1 MSSESSPSSQSSPSS
16 TPSARRNPTRTGV
29 RRPLLALGA
38 AALLVPVAACGGS
51 PGDSG
56 SGSGDQRLRAVMAFP
71 PAQAMSPYGDDAVTL
86 SRLSVIEGLTRI
98 DEDGAAVPAL
108 ATKWRRDG
116 DKGWEFTLR
125 DARFQD
131 GGAVDAEAVV
141 RSLTAAQA
149 ASPRP
154 RVLSD
159 VRLTVE
165 AGGERTV
172 RVTTDEA
179 DPLLPQRFANPSLA
193 ILSEAAY
200 EKGAKGTQVNPAGH
214 ATGPYTL
221 TKVNGAVSAT
231 LERNDTYWGGKAQAP
246 GVDVKFVADGTARA
260 NALRTGSADIAEYVP
275 VAQVSLLEEKQIH
288 EVPTARTNTLY
299 LNTGRGAFADPAIR
313 AAARAAIDSKA
324 LVDGVYEGR
333 ADTARGLLGPGVP
346 WAADAR
352 EAPEGRAE
360 PAGRAEV
367 AKTKQI
373 VLATY
378 TNRPELPEVASA
390 VQQQLEARG
399 FTVKQY
405 VRDYAQMEADAL
417 AGRYDAFIQAR
428 NTLLDT
434 ADPVSYLGSDFTCE
448 GSFNIS
454 QLCDQGVDEAVAK
467 AAGADGLTARHTAE
481 MRAEAK
487 ILGADAAV
495 PLVHERFVQG
505 FDSGKVAGVALDP
518 MERRLITA
526 DTRLR

>member
-1 MSSESSPSSQSSPSS
+1 MSPQSS
-16 TPSARRNPTRTGV
+16 TPSTRRNPARTGA

-38 AALLVPVAACGGS
+38 AALLLSVAACGGS
-51 PGDSG
+51 TGGGASG
-56 SGSGDQRLRAVMAFP
+56 GGDQRLRAVMAFP

-98 DEDGAAVPAL
+98 DEEGAAAPAL

-141 RSLTAAQA
+141 RSLAAA
-149 ASPRP
+149 EDASPKP

-159 VRLTVE
+159 VRLTAE
-165 AGGERTV
+165 AEGKRTV
-172 RVTTDEA
+172 RVTTAEA
-179 DPLLPQRFANPSLA
+179 DPLLPQRLANPSLA

-200 EKGAKGTQVNPAGH
+200 AQGAKVDPAGH

-221 TKVNGAVSAT
+221 TEVDGAVSAT
-231 LERNDTYWGGKAQAP
+231 LERNDTYWGGKAKAP

-260 NALRTGSADIAEYVP
+260 NALRTGTADIAEYVP
-275 VAQVSLLEEKQIH
+275 VAQTSLLDEKQIH

-299 LNTGRGAFADPAIR
+299 LNTRRGAFADPAIR
-313 AAARAAIDSKA
+313 AAARSAIDSKA

-333 ADTARGLLGPGVP
+333 ADTARGLLGPGVR

-352 EAPEGRAE
+352 RAPEGRAKA
-360 PAGRAEV
+360 AGEAEV
-367 AKTKQI
+367 AKTKEI

-448 GSFNIS
+448 GSFNIA
-454 QLCDQGVDEAVAK
+454 QLCDKGVDAAVAE
-467 AAGADGLTARHTAE
+467 AAGAAGTQARHAAE
-481 MRAEAK
+481 MEAEAK

-505 FDSGKVAGVALDP
+505 FDSGKVDGVALDP
-518 MERRLITA
+518 MERRLITS

>member
-1 MSSESSPSSQSSPSS
+1 MSSQPSQPSKYS
-16 TPSARRNPTRTGV
+16 VR

-51 PGDSG
+51 TDGGASG
-56 SGSGDQRLRAVMAFP
+56 RGDQRLRAVMAFP

-98 DEDGAAVPAL
+98 DEEGAAKPAL
-108 ATKWRRDG
+108 ATKWQRDG
-116 DKGWEFTLR
+116 AKGWEFTLR
-125 DARFQD
+125 EARFQD
-131 GGAVDAEAVV
+131 GDAVDAEAVV
-141 RSLTAAQA
+141 RSLAAAQD
-149 ASPRP
+149 ASPKP

-159 VRLTVE
+159 VQLTAE
-165 AGGERTV
+165 AEGKRTV
-172 RVTTDEA
+172 RITTDEA
-179 DPLLPQRFANPSLA
+179 DPLLPQRLANPSLA
-193 ILSEAAY
+193 ILSEGAY
-200 EKGAKGTQVNPAGH
+200 GKGTKVNPAGH

-221 TKVNGAVSAT
+221 TEVNGAVSAK
-231 LERNDTYWGGKAQAP
+231 LERNDTYWGGKAKAS

-260 NALRTGSADIAEYVP
+260 NALRTGTADIAEYVP
-275 VAQVSLLEEKQIH
+275 VAQASLLDEKQIH

-299 LNTGRGAFADPAIR
+299 LNTENGVFADPAVR
-313 AAARAAIDSKA
+313 AAARSAIDSKA

-352 EAPEGRAE
+352 EAPEGRAK
-360 PAGRAEV
+360 AASKAEV
-367 AKTKQI
+367 AKTKEI

-417 AGRYDAFIQAR
+417 AGKYDAFIQAR

-448 GSFNIS
+448 GSFNIA
-454 QLCDQGVDEAVAK
+454 QLCDKGVDEAVAK
-467 AAGADGLTARHTAE
+467 AAAADGLDARHAAE
-481 MRAEAK
+481 MEAEAK

-505 FDSGKVAGVALDP
+505 FDSGKVDGVALDP